1 MSNTNV
7 MSSLFIPDMN
17 ADQLD
22 SLARSSNRDSRFA
35 ASQIQILRGSS
46 LDFLSRDPDVRIR
59 RNVARHPN
67 TSTQTLHN
75 MRNDPDE
82 LVKRFLA
89 ANIHSDEI
97 TLDKL
102 AWDPS
107 WHVRNFVAGNKSTAD
122 YTILLLRNDPHWMVR
137 ETVQKRCYSAH
148 VY

>member
-22 SLARSSNRDSRFA
+22 SLARSSNRDLRFA

-59 RNVARHPN
+59 RNVARH
-67 TSTQTLHN
+67 QTLHN
-75 MRNDPDE
+75 MSNDPDE

-89 ANIHSDEI
+89 ANIHSDKI
-97 TLDKL
+97 TLDRL

-107 WHVRNFVAGNKSTAD
+107 WRVRNFVAGNKSTAD